1 VSDATNCVEQMGV
14 VLIVERRATRDRYFC
29 TKCNLLFWGSI
40 DRVKHHLRGSAPHLV
55 SACKTD
61 LTSAEEEVLSAHD
74 EGREGDADV
83 LAQSLASKRKIMRLI
98 ASTRCTKRDGK
109 DTSAV
114 SAAAGMSAVS
124 AAAGVPGGALTS
136 TQTSTDAVIDA
147 SRAIS
152 DSHSHSPD
160 VPCAADDGIRP
171 DGI

>member
-114 SAAAGMSAVS
+114 SAAAG
-124 AAAGVPGGALTS
+124 VPGGALTS

>member
-1 VSDATNCVEQMGV
+1 MSDATNSVEQMGV
-14 VLIVERRATRDRYFC
+14 VQVVERRATRDRYFC

-114 SAAAGMSAVS
+114 SAAAGMPATY
-124 AAAGVPGGALTS
+124 GVALTS
-136 TQTSTDAVIDA
+136 TPTSTDAVIDA
-147 SRAIS
+147 IRAIS
-152 DSHSHSPD
+152 DSHSPE

-171 DGI
+171 NGI